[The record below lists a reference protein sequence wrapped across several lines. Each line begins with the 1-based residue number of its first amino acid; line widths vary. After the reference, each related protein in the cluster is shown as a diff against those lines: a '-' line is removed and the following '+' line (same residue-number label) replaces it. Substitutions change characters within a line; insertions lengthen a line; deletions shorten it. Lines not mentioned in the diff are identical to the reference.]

1 MKKLSALLLSLLL
14 LLTACGAPGQPDN
27 AAPSTPDDALAAET
41 SLCAKELPEACRVW
55 FDIAET
61 SGTAEKDSKLPL
73 AERAG
78 DGACDYLAIRL
89 PDGSYTDLIL
99 EGKPAEEGVTLADFS
114 GGGAKQEGSYGRL
127 AWNGELYHAF
137 TVSAAD
143 CTLPNLTA
151 PEGGILRLNISGDCT
166 VDGGGT
172 EYACFEGFDCLLVT
186 GDGTLTVSN
195 AAALDCGGGDLPI
208 PSLVLD
214 GDVTLRCDDIR
225 LAAPNTVDV
234 PALAVLG
241 GTLCTDMLWLSNG
254 MLVNAGG
261 TLSVQ
266 GSVQELKR
274 AVFRGGTTL
283 LGAAE
288 QKAEFILF
296 GGTAHLAGGLAE
308 GSTVEGGAGV
318 FSAQS
323 FSGVAVNDYG
333 AVLWDGADGSAYRGV
348 YGAGYYPTDYSPDW
362 AGTVP
367 SAVWDALN
375 AENPYENDWFA
386 GTLTLENAHAPE
398 LLPWGGAHLRVLG
411 ENAVDGTLG
420 GTGLLFTGGGSLA
433 AGELSVWSW
442 GSVRAPLLAVQDGTN
457 VRCGA
462 LHMGSNAEE
471 KGTLLVESGSL
482 TVGGEFWLQNAALTV
497 TGGELTL
504 AGDASIDRGEVR
516 ISGGTV
522 TFGHGLW
529 LGEGDIVITGGTVIV
544 PGGEAGLTAENGKVT
559 ISGGAV
565 REP

>member
-14 LLTACGAPGQPDN
+14 LLTACGTPATPG
-27 AAPSTPDDALAAET
+27 AAVTLPTPNDEILVDEGLHAED
-41 SLCAKELPEACRVW
+41 LPEVCRLW
-55 FDIAET
+55 FDLAET
-61 SGTAEKDSKLPL
+61 SGAADKNSNLPL
-73 AERAG
+73 ASRA
-78 DGACDYLAIRL
+78 DEGACDYLAVRL
-89 PDGSYTDLIL
+89 PDETYTDLIQ
-99 EGKPAEEGVTLADFS
+99 EGKLADEGVTLADFS
-114 GGGAKQEGSYGRL
+114 GGRAKQEGSYGQL

-151 PEGGILRLNISGDCT
+151 PDGGILRLDISGDCT

-288 QKAEFILF
+288 QKAEFILS
-296 GGTAHLAGGLAE
+296 GGTAHLMAYAMDKGADSSRMTLSSDAFGSQPRFDEQGRCTGLSYSTSRVLHDELVNLVQHEGFPLETALTFITCNPARVLRMEAQKGCIAE
-308 GSTVEGGAGV
+308 GADADLVLLGQALSIDGV
-318 FSAQS
+318 FA
-323 FSGVAVNDYG
+323 
-333 AVLWDGADGSAYRGV
+333 RGRQMV
-348 YGAGYYPTDYSPDW
+348 KNGQAI
-362 AGTVP
+362 V
-367 SAVWDALN
+367 
-375 AENPYENDWFA
+375 
-386 GTLTLENAHAPE
+386 
-398 LLPWGGAHLRVLG
+398 
-411 ENAVDGTLG
+411 
-420 GTGLLFTGGGSLA
+420 
-433 AGELSVWSW
+433 
-442 GSVRAPLLAVQDGTN
+442 
-457 VRCGA
+457 
-462 LHMGSNAEE
+462 
-471 KGTLLVESGSL
+471 KGRFE
-482 TVGGEFWLQNAALTV
+482 
-497 TGGELTL
+497 
-504 AGDASIDRGEVR
+504 
-516 ISGGTV
+516 
-522 TFGHGLW
+522 
-529 LGEGDIVITGGTVIV
+529 
-544 PGGEAGLTAENGKVT
+544 
-559 ISGGAV
+559 
-565 REP
+565 